1 MEQTR
6 FLTISQH
13 FLIETLTFSSPILK
27 VRLDSCADSATTITR
42 ASSAIIIGSFG
53 SLWKPTKDLSRELKE
68 TGDSRL
74 VVNLHS
80 DVLCHA
86 TGTFLAWCPVDRR
99 P

>member
-42 ASSAIIIGSFG
+42 VSSAIII
-53 SLWKPTKDLSRELKE
+53 
-68 TGDSRL
+68 
-74 VVNLHS
+74 
-80 DVLCHA
+80 
-86 TGTFLAWCPVDRR
+86 
-99 P
+99 